1 MDFLPDWLNTFT
13 LVLMGAVA
21 VVLLFVLFISL
32 RNPIIGKMGVR
43 NIPRRPAQTVLIVS
57 GLTLSTVIIISAL
70 SIGDTLDYSVQRHAV
85 DAYGEIDQI
94 IAPPLITLLA
104 SLGGSDE
111 EVTTEELNA
120 AAAEAGLDLSG
131 TGFDTLL
138 SLLTEGL
145 PGISNERFAEFRAD
159 TENEPLI
166 DGVAPAIVFPTII
179 RNVNTGQGEPFGFIF
194 AVDSYYD
201 QEFGLHNV
209 RGEPVTMDALQPG
222 VGNIFQSATN
232 LFVMAGQ
239 SAHSLGVDLNLSDA
253 AVAVAA
259 AGALASGSLDEAQ
272 ANQLLAMLLGESA
285 PQLPPGSFEQLQGL
299 LPQQPGGTDAN
310 GEGAEPSTGPAAEP
324 STEPSAETATES
336 TTEPATGE
344 PVPALAALNV
354 PDATELLSA
363 LNLNTLRAEV
373 DRVLGQFGLQLRQG
387 DVYLNRLGA
396 DRLGADVGDVLE
408 IYLGPIPV
416 PYRVKGIV
424 NEAGPMGALMPVVMM
439 RLDEAQQLL
448 SPVMPD
454 RVNAILVS
462 NLGDPLEGIKHTAAV
477 SDRLRYHSLDLGGAE
492 KVAAILRRPQV
503 LAEIEREAANVE
515 HFMPSAGEAF
525 ILSFFGDIVNMA
537 LPNAGRIQAL
547 PVALGNPGFSDEL
560 RLSLADTTV
569 RAWLLTLR
577 LDGETSAELSQAMK
591 EMTAMEVLDPL
602 NKQTIVAISGVAGTV
617 FSTIFSI
624 FGIFSIMAGVLLIF
638 MIFVMLAA
646 ERRSEM
652 GMARAVGMQRSH
664 LVQMFVTEGV
674 LYDLAAALVGVVL
687 GLGVSYLMIDFMGSI
702 FSQVGSQYS
711 GQELFFRFHFNV
723 TPASVI
729 IAYCLGVLFTFGVV
743 IIASSHASRLNIV
756 AAIRDLPDAENA
768 ARRSL
773 FQKIVRAVVGP
784 LLAAGGAYIIWLG
797 MEQGLTAILTGVTL
811 VLVGAAFLAEWLLA
825 DSSLR
830 SETRKRIIYSVVGLG
845 LIVIWGISWSALL
858 GERVSLFAGNPA
870 WVPLTFAL
878 GGPML
883 ILGGILVVMFNAD
896 TWVWGINRLLGGV
909 GALTPVLRIAI
920 AYPLSNRFR
929 TGMAMTMFAMVITT
943 VVIMS
948 IVINATQTLV
958 EPDAERSAGFEIEL
972 QTTLLSFFDPIDDL
986 AARIAQ
992 AADFPAEDVTAVG
1005 RFGST
1010 RVEVR
1015 QVGEDAQLWS
1025 RRSVAGLDAGYIQ
1038 QASTVYPLKMRAPG
1052 YADDAAVWEALAER
1066 DDVAIITPGLL
1077 ESASASQPVA
1087 NGEQASATDPE
1098 VEMPVVVNGGES
1110 QAAAMERGR
1119 HGRWAPLRLT
1129 GIDPRGRVVPDG
1141 VMLEFRHP
1149 ESGEMATVQVI
1160 GVLEAY
1166 STLTGQELQVGQATY
1181 ERITGAPLASES
1193 WYVKVREGADVRS
1206 VAAALERTFLSSGLD
1221 ATILAESFAQGQEV
1235 LRGILQLFQ
1244 GFMALGLFVG
1254 IAALGV
1260 ISSRTVVE
1268 RRQQV
1273 GMLRAIGYQPGMV
1286 ALSFVLESSFIA
1298 FVGIG
1303 IGTATGVLLGQNML
1317 GEFFSEI
1324 DTGVSFTLPWLEITG
1339 ILVVAYLFSLL
1350 TTILPAYQ
1358 ASRIYPAEALRYE

>member
-1 MDFLPDWLNTFT
+1 MDFLPDWLNTFH
-13 LVLMGAVA
+13 LVLIGAVV

-43 NIPRRPAQTVLIVS
+43 NIPRRPAQTMLIVA

-111 EVTTEELNA
+111 EITTEELNA

-131 TGFDTLL
+131 TGFDTIL

-145 PGISNERFAEFRAD
+145 PGISNERFAKFRAD
-159 TENEPLI
+159 TEDEPLI
-166 DGVAPAIVFPTII
+166 DGVAPAIIFPTII
-179 RNVNTGQGEPFGFIF
+179 RNVSTGQGEPLGFIF
-194 AVDSYYD
+194 AVDGYYD

-232 LFVMAGQ
+232 LFVMASQ
-239 SAHSLGVDLNLSDA
+239 SARDLGVDLNLSQA

-272 ANQLLAMLLGESA
+272 ANQLLATLLGENA

-299 LPQQPGGTDAN
+299 LPQQPEETGAN
-310 GEGAEPSTGPAAEP
+310 GEGTEPSADSAAEP
-324 STEPSAETATES
+324 STEP
-336 TTEPATGE
+336 ATGE
-344 PVPALAALNV
+344 PIPALAALNI

-373 DRVLGQFGLQLRQG
+373 DRVLAQFGLQLRQG

-439 RLDEAQQLL
+439 RLDETQQLL

-477 SDRLRYHSLDLGGAE
+477 SERLRYHSLDLEGAE

-503 LAEIEREAANVE
+503 LAEIEREAADVE
-515 HFMPSAGEAF
+515 RFMPSAGEAF
-525 ILSFFGDIVNMA
+525 ILSFFDGFIDAV
-537 LPNAGRIQAL
+537 LPNAERIQAL
-547 PVALGNPGFSDEL
+547 PVVLANDGFSDEL
-560 RLSLADTTV
+560 RLLLADTTV
-569 RAWLLTLR
+569 RSWLLGLR
-577 LDGETSAELSQAMK
+577 LDGETDAELRQALK

-602 NKQTIVAISGVAGTV
+602 NKQTVVAISGVAGTV

-674 LYDLAAALVGVVL
+674 LYDLTAALVGVVL

-711 GQELFFRFHFNV
+711 GQELFFRFQFHV
-723 TPASVI
+723 TPGSVI
-729 IAYCLGVLFTFGVV
+729 IAYCLGVLFTFAVV
-743 IIASSHASRLNIV
+743 TIASSHASRLNIV
-756 AAIRDLPDAENA
+756 AAIRDLPDAENT

-773 FQKIVRAVVGP
+773 FQKIMRAVVGP
-784 LLAAGGAYIIWLG
+784 LVAAGGAYIIWLG
-797 MEQGLTAILTGVTL
+797 MEEGLTAILTGVTL
-811 VLVGAAFLAEWLLA
+811 VLVGAAFLADWLLA
-825 DSSLR
+825 GSSLR
-830 SETRKRIIYSVVGLG
+830 SETRKRIIYSAVGLG

-858 GERVSLFAGNPA
+858 GEQVSLFDGNPA

-909 GALTPVLRIAI
+909 GALTPVLRTAI

-929 TGMAMTMFAMVITT
+929 TGMAMVMFAMVITT

-992 AADFPAEDVTAVG
+992 AADFPAEDVAAVG
-1005 RFGST
+1005 RFDST
-1010 RVEVR
+1010 RMEVR

-1052 YADDAAVWEALAER
+1052 YADDAAVWQALSER

-1077 ESASASQPVA
+1077 EAASASQ
-1087 NGEQASATDPE
+1087 SAADPE
-1098 VEMPVVVNGGES
+1098 VEMPMMANEGES
-1110 QAAAMERGR
+1110 QAVDMERGR
-1119 HGRWAPLRLT
+1119 HGRWTPLRLT
-1129 GIDPRGRVVPDG
+1129 GIDPRGRAVPDG

-1166 STLTGQELQVGQATY
+1166 STLTGQELQVGQAAY
-1181 ERITGAPLASES
+1181 ERITGAPLTSES

-1324 DTGVSFTLPWLEITG
+1324 NTGVSFTLPWLEITG
-1339 ILVVAYLFSLL
+1339 ILVLAYLFSLL